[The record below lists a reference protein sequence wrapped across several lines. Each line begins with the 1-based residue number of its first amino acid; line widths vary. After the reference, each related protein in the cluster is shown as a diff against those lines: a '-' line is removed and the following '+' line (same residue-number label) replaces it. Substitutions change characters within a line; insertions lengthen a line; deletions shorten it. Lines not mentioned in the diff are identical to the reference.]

1 MQFKGNLG
9 KEFLRLITSLLRN
22 FSGHYEKLFQK
33 IKFWEIFNVAANT
46 SNWDVP
52 DQVLT
57 EKQKLL

>member
-9 KEFLRLITSLLRN
+9 KEFLRLIRSLLRN

-33 IKFWEIFNVAANT
+33 IKFWEILNVAANT